1 MTKTNL
7 TLLTIGLVAAS
18 LLASCKKNDN
28 GGTADGQGFKASIEQ
43 SSDSRTHG
51 EVGVNDNVVNVKWTA
66 ADQILVANNADNAS
80 ASTTLTYELTE
91 GENTADGTFY
101 TGQPHDDFFN
111 PNYAAIYPSINPD
124 GTANSL
130 SRTTATFNL
139 PATQTYSGSNVFA
152 EKVVPMVAYSTSQT
166 LQFKNA
172 CGGLRFPMVGSN
184 VTVQRVELTTTT
196 FNTNDHLCGV
206 FTVDC
211 SSTNPTLAWQSGG
224 GNTITIDCG
233 SGITLGTSEAY
244 FYFMLPP
251 GTLHGLSLTAYDGS
265 NNVVYNVESNREYVI
280 ERNKIKKVGANL
292 EIPLEVTTASPTY
305 ITTTS
310 AKGGVSVANGTAT
323 ETGICWG
330 TSNTPDINGFHATGT
345 TAIDMISLTPNTVY
359 YVRAYAKS
367 ANNTVYYGD
376 AIPFASRANF
386 TNGKLPGAFHTA
398 ANEVCYFSMG
408 NLQCK
413 ANYNTSQDWQTNW
426 TNGNVVFRYAENQ
439 FDYVGGGGSTASE
452 GTVYNPDGSLS
463 KNNEKNAHN
472 NKWFDVFSWGTSGYL
487 HNNGTWTYGGNTYN
501 YQYYPWVKP
510 GGEIPNIGN
519 SVENQCLWAY
529 RNNGYD
535 LNSST
540 KQADW
545 GYNKIQN
552 GLNAEGIDNKFT
564 PSNAQMRYLLHTR
577 TAPTLNG
584 VANAR
589 FAFTKLIVKNDKE
602 VRGLMLFPDSYTW
615 PSQVAQPKYIN
626 QIGQGANP
634 YFGDGT
640 AGQWELIDFS
650 SYTEAEWT
658 LLEKAGMVFLPCGGC
673 WGVSGHADE
682 WVNRGGRYWTSSH
695 CNDYQAYEFGFS
707 PDPLGTG
714 FNVNTGGQ
722 QRKFGFCVRLL
733 IK

>member
-1 MTKTNL
+1 MPKQPKLKTPTMTKTNL
-7 TLLTIGLVAAS
+7 TLLTIGLVAVS

-101 TGQPHDDFFN
+101 TGQPHDDFFH
-111 PNYAAIYPSINPD
+111 PNYAAIYPNVNSEGI
-124 GTANSL
+124 ANSL
-130 SRTTATFNL
+130 SGKNATFNL
-139 PATQTYSGSNVFA
+139 PATQAYAGSNLFA

-184 VTVQRVELTTTT
+184 VTVQRVVLTTT
-196 FNTNDHLCGV
+196 NTSDHLNGV

-233 SGITLGTSEAY
+233 SGITLDNTTTY

-251 GTLHGLSLTAYDGS
+251 GTLHGLRLTAYDGS
-265 NNVVYNVESNREYVI
+265 NNVVYDVENNSNYLI

-310 AKGGVSVANGTAT
+310 AKGGVVSVTNGTPT

-330 TSNTPDINGFHATGT
+330 TSIDPVATGDHATGT
-345 TAIDMISLTPNTVY
+345 TAISMTGLMPNTVY

-408 NLQCK
+408 NLQYQ
-413 ANYNTSQDWQTNW
+413 ASTNTW
-426 TNGNVVFRYAENQ
+426 RYAKRQ
-439 FDYVGGGGSTASE
+439 FDYVGYEHNVATSGTTTMMKF
-452 GTVYNPDGSLS
+452 GTVVDNGIRS
-463 KNNEKNAHN
+463 NNDFAASTYSG
-472 NKWFDVFSWGTSGYL
+472 WVDVFQWGTSNIQHGATQYQPWIRW
-487 HNNGTWTYGGNTYN
+487 HNDSDASH
-501 YQYYPWVKP
+501 YY
-510 GGEIPNIGN
+510 
-519 SVENQCLWAY
+519 AY
-529 RNNGYD
+529 ANRVAD
-535 LNSST
+535 LNSSDGR
-540 KQADW
+540 ADW
-545 GYNKIQN
+545 GTNTISN
-552 GLNAEGIDNKFT
+552 GGSNAWPNKFT
-564 PSNAQMRYLLHTR
+564 PSSSQMDYLLHNR
-577 TAPTLNG
+577 VG
-584 VANAR
+584 ER
-589 FAFTKLIVKNDKE
+589 FAFARIQVNDTII
-602 VRGLMLFPDSYTW
+602 RGIMLFPDDFTW
-615 PSQVAQPKYIN
+615 PNTVTVATHIN
-626 QIGQGANP
+626 DDNGNNPFDGAWWP
-634 YFGDGT
+634 TGI
-640 AGQWELIDFS
+640 ADFS
-650 SYTEAEWT
+650 TYTEREWS
-658 LLEKAGMVFLPCGGC
+658 LLEHVGVVFLPCAGC
-673 WGVSGHADE
+673 WGAQSEMDNWG
-682 WVNRGGRYWTSSH
+682 NYSGRYWLSDH
-695 CNDYQAYEFGFS
+695 YNDGQAYAFAFSPQHTTEGVVSAKSYTHRAVGFS
-707 PDPLGTG
+707 
-714 FNVNTGGQ
+714 
-722 QRKFGFCVRLL
+722 VRLM